1 MIKKLFVFLAF
12 VLLSQSFASNHGI
25 YLLTVSNLKGDIQ
38 KVGEEIKSKLENAG
52 FNVQYYDD
60 LATPDIVRKDKKDQC
75 GLKAKLIVATSS
87 SYSQMI
93 TSYGNKYLVA
103 AFLRVGI
110 YETEDGI
117 QVQIADPE
125 TINRIIFNDL
135 YEEGK
140 EKEYFQVVNK
150 TKEFKSQLIKA
161 IHAINGGNKVE
172 KPMPPIRSDE
182 DLQESARDMFMMV
195 GKMTFFNDEDQFP
208 QIYAR
213 KNSEGKAGIE
223 KLLSEIKN
231 NLKNFKPTK
240 EDVEYRWTSSPEIL
254 KWKIISMEYS
264 PDSTAVVLGIT
275 RTRTEGLSF
284 HIAGSSR
291 ESSAN
296 KCPGIDHAA
305 AYPIEVLVMQKGN
318 QVVVHTARQ
327 MFRMDMYFW
336 DAGMAAFMN
345 HMSMPG
351 ILDESIRKAV
361 LGNSYEMD

>member
-1 MIKKLFVFLAF
+1 MIKKLFVLFVLAF
-12 VLLSQSFASNHGI
+12 ISQSFASKHGI
-25 YLLTVSNLKGDIQ
+25 YLLTVSNIKGDIQ
-38 KVGEEIKSKLENAG
+38 KVGEEVKSKLESAG
-52 FNVQYYDD
+52 FNVQYFDD
-60 LATPDIVRKDKKDQC
+60 LSTPDVVRKDKKEQC
-75 GLKAKLIVATSS
+75 GLKAKLIVATNNL
-87 SYSQMI
+87 YSKMV

-103 AFLRVGI
+103 AFLRIGI
-110 YETEDGI
+110 YETQDGI

-140 EKEYFQVVNK
+140 EKEYFQVVNR
-150 TKEFKSQLIKA
+150 TKEFKGQLIKV
-161 IHAINGGNKVE
+161 IHSISGGSKVE
-172 KPMPPIRSDE
+172 IPMPPIRSDE
-182 DLQESARDMFMMV
+182 DLQESSRDMFMMV

-208 QIYAR
+208 QIYSR
-213 KNSEGKAGIE
+213 KNAEGKTGIE
-223 KLLSEIKN
+223 KLLSEINN

-240 EDVEYRWTSSPEIL
+240 DDVDYRWTSSPEIL
-254 KWKIISMEYS
+254 KWKIISKEYS
-264 PDSTAVVLGIT
+264 PDSSAVVLGIT

-291 ESSAN
+291 ENSAN

-318 QVVVHTARQ
+318 QLVVHTARE

-351 ILDESIRKAV
+351 ILDESIRKAI
-361 LGNSYEMD
+361 LGNSYELD